1 MTIPGKRTVL
11 IVDDESSIRES
22 LERLI
27 RSGGYET
34 VMAAHGQEALAR
46 AAAQEFE
53 VVIMDIRM
61 PGLSGIDV
69 LRKMNTEYQDTS
81 VIMISAL
88 ADVGTAVEAMKLGAY
103 DYITKP
109 FNLDDILMRVEKARE
124 RRHLKLQVRDY
135 QKNLEERVA
144 EQAKELRQMMTQTV
158 HALINESAMAQQ
170 METGGRGRKQ
180 LSSPNDISHLQMTSR
195 SSAERY
201 YGTSAITSP
210 EHRGTRHGL
219 QGVSVSKGDAFGS
232 GKR

>member
-46 AAAQEFE
+46 AAVQEFE

-69 LRKMNTEYQDTS
+69 LRKMNTEYPDTS

-135 QKNLEERVA
+135 QKNLEERMA
-144 EQAKELRQMMTQTV
+144 EQAKELRQIMTQTV
-158 HALINESAMAQQ
+158 HALINE
-170 METGGRGRKQ
+170 
-180 LSSPNDISHLQMTSR
+180 
-195 SSAERY
+195 
-201 YGTSAITSP
+201 
-210 EHRGTRHGL
+210 
-219 QGVSVSKGDAFGS
+219 
-232 GKR
+232 GKVPF